1 MRYIML
7 LVCVALFGVSGA
19 AQSEDKKSELEIT
32 VCPIKLTSRSAEFR
46 ANSRFAVKTDESGS
60 AKEIENLSKDQ
71 PQFADEDGMAS
82 CIKSWKLSPSE
93 DYLISFYY
101 GSEAGRKNYMVVSG
115 KTEEVRII
123 VPNIFEKQT
132 EIKP

>member
-1 MRYIML
+1 MRYIII
-7 LVCVALFGVSGA
+7 LVCVALFGFSAA
-19 AQSEDKKSELEIT
+19 AQSEEKKFELEIT
-32 VCPIKLTSRSAEFR
+32 VCPVKLTSRAAEFR

-60 AKEIENLSKDQ
+60 ASEIENLSKDQ
-71 PQFADEDGMAS
+71 PQFADEDSMAS
-82 CIKSWKLSPSE
+82 CIRSWKLNPSE

-115 KTEEVRII
+115 RTEEIRII

-132 EIKP
+132 EPKP